1 MWFSKK
7 NDKDR
12 NDDRRGGATR
22 ANTRREQRSGEP
34 AISLPKI
41 IWIPLAVLGAVAVGA
56 LLTWKIGALLFWE
69 NPAYAIQKLEIHVD
83 GPTLTASYVRKNMAV
98 CEGTNMFAS
107 SLQTLRKDFLQK
119 THIAKSITLHRRLP
133 GTLDITVVERTPIAR
148 LGRWGTLAVDREG
161 YVFNLRASGRD
172 YPVVSGC
179 GSETLKSGARVELPV
194 MNALEIVDCC
204 NRTKVGE
211 RVKIA
216 SLDVSQKQYIEVYL
230 QAGERIKIGWPDM
243 EQSDPEVRQKVERK
257 LAALAAALRASEE
270 RGKRLVN
277 LDLTFTDQYIPG
289 QEY

>member
-148 LGRWGTLAVDREG
+148 LGRWDAPVYDGSWTEW
-161 YVFNLRASGRD
+161 ASRTD
-172 YPVVSGC
+172 
-179 GSETLKSGARVELPV
+179 TQIATGA
-194 MNALEIVDCC
+194 
-204 NRTKVGE
+204 
-211 RVKIA
+211 
-216 SLDVSQKQYIEVYL
+216 
-230 QAGERIKIGWPDM
+230 
-243 EQSDPEVRQKVERK
+243 
-257 LAALAAALRASEE
+257 
-270 RGKRLVN
+270 
-277 LDLTFTDQYIPG
+277 
-289 QEY
+289 

>member
-1 MWFSKK
+1 MWFSK

-12 NDDRRGGATR
+12 NEDRRGGASR
-22 ANTRREQRSGEP
+22 ANTRREQRAGEP
-34 AISLPKI
+34 AFALPRI
-41 IWIPLAVLGAVAVGA
+41 VWIPLVVFSAVAVGA
-56 LLTWKIGALLFWE
+56 LLTWKTSAMLFWE
-69 NPAYAIQKLEIHVD
+69 NPAYAIQKIEIRVD
-83 GPTLTASYVRKNMAV
+83 GPTLTANYVRKHMPV
-98 CEGTNMFAS
+98 SEGTNIFAS
-107 SLQTLRKDFLQK
+107 SLQKLRKDFLQQ
-119 THIAKSITLHRRLP
+119 TPIAKSITLHRRLP

-161 YVFNLRASGRD
+161 YVFDLRAGGRD

-179 GSETLKSGARVELPV
+179 GSETLKAGVRVDLPV

-216 SLDVSQKQYIEVYL
+216 SLDVSQKTTIEVYL

-243 EQSDPEVRQKVERK
+243 DQHDPEVRQKVERK